1 MRKTAY
7 IVLSGSTVLTFL
19 FMIIW
24 IAGFVYAPA
33 TLGRQ
38 IHLLLILS
46 IISAVGVVVGVIL
59 LIVSLVKK
67 GL

>member
-7 IVLSGSTVLTFL
+7 IILSGSTALTFL
-19 FMIIW
+19 SIITW

-33 TLGRQ
+33 TLGQR

-46 IISAVGVVVGVIL
+46 MVSALGLFVGVVL
-59 LIVSLVKK
+59 LIVSFVKK
-67 GL
+67 G